1 MIRRI
6 YLKMTGPQILASVSS
21 MLCLLIDSI
30 VISRF
35 LGVDAMSAYGLVSPM
50 IIVVNVC
57 ILMISCGAQVSAAAA
72 MGRGDMEDLSAGYST
87 ALAGAAGVSLAIMVM
102 VFTAAGSVCGLLG
115 ASRSNVPPNV
125 MEMTEQYLKG
135 YFIGTPFFFLVQL
148 ATPYLQTMGK
158 RKDLLRSV
166 ICMTVSDIVLDI
178 LSVTVFYAGIAGIG
192 IASGLSYLAAFLPV
206 SGFFLKKDRIFRF
219 NRRKIQWKT
228 LMRIVVQGGPVF
240 MSFACYFLRVLSAG
254 LRSIPAGNAADIPQY
269 SVYNG

>member
-50 IIVVNVC
+50 IIVVNAC

-87 ALAGAAGVSLAIMVM
+87 ALAGAAGVSMAIMVM

-148 ATPYLQTMGK
+148 ATPLSSDDGEAEGSAEVRHLHDGVGYCPGYPQ
-158 RKDLLRSV
+158 RHR
-166 ICMTVSDIVLDI
+166 VSRGHCRYRDRFGPE
-178 LSVTVFYAGIAGIG
+178 LSCR
-192 IASGLSYLAAFLPV
+192 L
-206 SGFFLKKDRIFRF
+206 
-219 NRRKIQWKT
+219 
-228 LMRIVVQGGPVF
+228 
-240 MSFACYFLRVLSAG
+240 
-254 LRSIPAGNAADIPQY
+254 PAGVRFLSEKGLDFPL
-269 SVYNG
+269 